1 MVEIWQKKCNNF
13 IYFRARGRGG
23 MNLGPSG
30 FNNFN
35 SGNFGSNY
43 DNSMRSG
50 RGGKGFPMR
59 GGSGGGGGR
68 PMGGGGM
75 NNRMIPQNSKTGHSV
90 HMRGL
95 PFDAN
100 ADDVLKFFAPLSP
113 VDIRILKEP
122 NGRPKGKAIL

>member
-1 MVEIWQKKCNNF
+1 
-13 IYFRARGRGG
+13 

-59 GGSGGGGGR
+59 
-68 PMGGGGM
+68 GGGM